1 MSKTTA
7 TVKKLVIPTYPEAAA
22 EKLPMFAENR
32 VHQRFSGNPYPNAV
46 VIKTPG
52 KEKFDKT
59 YEAITLENDYLELT
73 ILPELGGRIFTA
85 VDKTTGYDFFYR
97 QHVIKPALIGAL
109 GSWISGGVEFNWPY
123 HHRPSTFMPV
133 DYEIVT
139 EEDGVTVW
147 LSEHDPID
155 RMKGMVGIYL
165 ADERSIFETR
175 MKVSNRTPMRRPF
188 LWWENTAVPVN
199 PDYEIFFPADVDNVC
214 FHYRR
219 SYTSFPIA
227 RGHFNGFTFD
237 PAGVDIRKHF
247 NTKFSTSYFCAASD
261 YDYFGGYD
269 NGKKCGV
276 VHIGDHH
283 VATGKKMFTWAYN
296 QLSRSWERALT
307 DTDGAYAELMAGS
320 YTNNQPDCA
329 WLEPYETK
337 CFKQSWFPIGALGVP
352 TFANFDAAVHVESGA
367 LRIQATAAKKDV
379 RVTLVSGGKTV
390 FSTVCDL
397 VPGKVLAFDIPAFDD
412 NAYTITLGDFL
423 HYEQVVREQKPLP
436 PLFCEVP
443 YPNEINTA
451 EKAYLAGLHLVQ
463 YRDPSADPAEYFKR
477 AIELEPTFTPALRA
491 LGEIC
496 LNRHEYQKAKE
507 LLARAAAELNTYN
520 INHESG
526 KTNYLLGLAL
536 TGLGEDKAAY
546 DAFRRA
552 AWNEDAVSA
561 AMTRAAML
569 DGKRGDFA
577 AAKYCADTA
586 IEHNAQNLTAIALSA
601 AASYKLG
608 DKAAA
613 ARALKAELVRDPLNH
628 LARYFLVVIGESTM
642 AQFFEKLHSNM
653 SQTCLDLAGDLQ
665 DAGYA
670 KEAGALLSA
679 LPEYTGDV
687 APAIALLLGDKS
699 KASPFHRTFPSRPA
713 EAKILEANGEK
724 YLLGCYHYADRR
736 YAEAERLWRD
746 CDSFEAK
753 RALALCEYRKG
764 NLEEAMALLDEAH
777 TLCPDMEEI
786 VYEIAYLLNHTG
798 ADPKAAAERIKSM
811 VPDLKTVRDDI
822 ATEWACA
829 CNRAGQYDDALAVL
843 SGHSFVPCE
852 GGETAVAM
860 QYINAWYGK
869 GMNLKA
875 TGKYEEAIEAF
886 RTAQVLPENLGAGLW
901 HECPLVPA
909 KYQEAL
915 LLEKLGR
922 TGEAFELYNY
932 FNTLYVDFF
941 SNMHLP
947 MLPVYQALGD
957 IRMGKKEEAAALL
970 DRTLAGWRREMTR
983 RNSGYFGTTPF
994 FIPFMDDPV
1003 RMREQ
1008 YYRPLIQEA
1017 EAVQNGSSAL
1027 LTF

>member
-59 YEAITLENDYLELT
+59 YEAIVLENDYLEIT

-109 GSWISGGVEFNWPY
+109 GSWISGGVEFNWPF
-123 HHRPSTFMPV
+123 HHRPSTFLPV
-133 DYEIVT
+133 DYEIVK
-139 EEDGVTVW
+139 EDDGVTVW
-147 LSEHDPID
+147 LSEHDPIN
-155 RMKGMVGIYL
+155 RMKGMVGVYL
-165 ADERSIFETR
+165 GNSRSIFETR
-175 MKVSNRTPMRRPF
+175 MKVTNRTSMRHPF

-219 SYTSFPIA
+219 SYTSYPIA

-247 NTKFSTSYFCAASD
+247 NTKNSTSYFSAASD

-283 VATGKKMFTWAYN
+283 TATGKKMFTWAYN

-320 YTNNQPDCA
+320 YTDNQPDCA

-352 TFANFDAAVHVESGA
+352 SYANFDAAVHVESGV
-367 LRIQATAAKKDV
+367 LRIQATLAKKDV
-379 RVTLVSGGKTV
+379 RITLAHRGQVIFTA
-390 FSTVCDL
+390 VCDL
-397 VPGKVLAFDIPAFDD
+397 APGEVRAFDIPEFDD
-412 NAYTITLGDFL
+412 SAYTIALGDFL
-423 HYEQVVREQKPLP
+423 YYEQFVREQKPLP

-443 YPNEINTA
+443 YPNEIQTA
-451 EKAYLAGLHLVQ
+451 EKAYIAGLHLVQ
-463 YRDPSADPAEYFKR
+463 YRDPSADPAEYFRR
-477 AIELEPTFTPALRA
+477 AIALEPTFTPALRA
-491 LGEIC
+491 LGEIY
-496 LNRHEYQKAKE
+496 LARHEFKEAKE
-507 LLARAAAELNTYN
+507 MLTRAVSELNTYN
-520 INHESG
+520 TNHESG
-526 KTNYLLGLAL
+526 KTYYLLGLAL
-536 TGLGEDKAAY
+536 ANLGEDKAAY
-546 DAFRRA
+546 DTFRKA

-569 DGKRGDFA
+569 DGKRGDFVS
-577 AAKYCADTA
+577 AKYCADTA
-586 IEHNAQNLTAIALSA
+586 IEHNTQNLTAIALSA
-601 AASYKLG
+601 AADYKLG
-608 DKAAA
+608 DKAGAV
-613 ARALKAELVRDPLNH
+613 RALEKELERDPLNH
-628 LARYFLVVIGESTM
+628 LARYFLVVTGKSSM
-642 AQFFEKLHSNM
+642 KKFFEKLDSNM
-653 SQTCLDLAGDLQ
+653 SQTCLDLAVDLC

-670 KEAGALLSA
+670 EEANALLEA
-679 LPEYTGDV
+679 LPEYTRDV
-687 APAIALLLGDKS
+687 APAIALLLGDKTL
-699 KASPFHRTFPSRPA
+699 ASPFHRTFPFRPE
-713 EAKILEANGEK
+713 EAKILEASGEK

-736 YAEAERLWRD
+736 YDEAEKLWRA
-746 CDSFEAK
+746 CDGFEAK
-753 RALALCEYRKG
+753 RALALCQYRKG
-764 NLEEAMALLDEAH
+764 NLRETMALLDEAH
-777 TLCPDMEEI
+777 ALCPDMEEI

-798 ADPKAAAERIKSM
+798 VEPKAAAKRIESM
-811 VPDLKTVRDDI
+811 IPDLKTVRDDI
-822 ATEWACA
+822 ATEWAHA
-829 CNRAGQYDDALAVL
+829 CNRAGLYDEALTVL
-843 SGHSFVPCE
+843 GGHSFVPCE
-852 GGETAVAM
+852 GGETAVAI

-875 TGKYEEAIEAF
+875 EGKFEEAIEAF
-886 RTAQVLPENLGAGLW
+886 RTAQILPENLGAGLW
-901 HECPLVPA
+901 HECPRVPA

-922 TGEAFELYNY
+922 RDEAFAIYQY

-947 MLPVYQALGD
+947 LLPVYQALGD
-957 IRMGKKEEAAALL
+957 IRMGKKEEADALL
-970 DRTLAGWRREMTR
+970 DKTIAGWKHELSR

-1003 RMREQ
+1003 KMREQ
-1008 YYRPLIQEA
+1008 YYLPLIREA